1 MYKVNVTKRVIEKI
15 QKYIKSYRWYH
26 EDLYLDSGVWNEE
39 LIIDGYF
46 QEAKNRYKEIR
57 FTLENKISQAIPS
70 YLNNQAII
78 RWRSKI
84 LVVSFRERDDTR
96 IITDLEIR

>member
-1 MYKVNVTKRVIEKI
+1 MYRVNIAKRAIEKI
-15 QKYIKSYRWYH
+15 QKYITNYRWYH
-26 EDLYLDSGVWNEE
+26 EELYLDSGVWNEE

-57 FTLENKISQAIPS
+57 FILEDKLSQDIPS
-70 YLNNQAII
+70 YPNNQAII
-78 RWRSKI
+78 RWRTKI
-84 LVVSFRERDDTR
+84 LVVSFREKGDTR